1 MHVCVCVCMC
11 MPVWKICLYI
21 YKHIL
26 VQCMPRNRTAG
37 VGGGCWDQQFVF
49 LYLYLYLIY
58 PILYIKRPPFSTV
71 IKICFCYKSDN
82 YAYIGLLV
90 NFNSVPLPS
99 LMVDILVLVLCFS
112 LRLLCLFFSLWNYKR
127 SFRVS
132 LLCCES

>member
-1 MHVCVCVCMC
+1 MDSILQCVCMSAC
-11 MPVWKICLYI
+11 MCMCVYVCLCEKYVYIYI

-37 VGGGCWDQQFVF
+37 VGGECWDQQFVF
-49 LYLYLYLIY
+49 LYLYLYLIH
-58 PILYIKRPPFSTV
+58 PIFYIKRPPFSTV
-71 IKICFCYKSDN
+71 IEICFCYKSDN

-112 LRLLCLFFSLWNYKR
+112 LRLLCLFFSL
-127 SFRVS
+127 
-132 LLCCES
+132 

>member
-1 MHVCVCVCMC
+1 MDSILQCVCMYVYVYAC
-11 MPVWKICLYI
+11 VKNMFIYI

-26 VQCMPRNRTAG
+26 VQCMPRNRTG

-82 YAYIGLLV
+82 YVYIGLLV

-99 LMVDILVLVLCFS
+99 LMVAILVLVLCFS
-112 LRLLCLFFSLWNYKR
+112 LRLLCLFFSL
-127 SFRVS
+127 
-132 LLCCES
+132 